1 MEFCRAAVKIQL
13 VIEKTGGLRTL
24 QRRKV
29 WDTIVFLFSSNF
41 RKNHE
46 ISKEEIFNKD
56 FTKCSSLPSKFYR
69 QKKR

>member
-1 MEFCRAAVKIQL
+1 ME
-13 VIEKTGGLRTL
+13 ETGGLRTL

-29 WDTIVFLFSSNF
+29 WDTIVFLEFSSNF

-56 FTKCSSLPSKFYR
+56 FTKCSSLPSNFL
-69 QKKR
+69 QAKKKK